1 MRRLA
6 RSALAAVAGVGA
18 GLAFEPYHWVY
29 LLPVAV
35 AALTLLCAGR
45 PLRSGFWLGF
55 VFGTAFML
63 VLLPWL
69 QVIAVYAWVPLA
81 LLEGLF
87 YGVAG
92 LVTSAVTGPGARLR
106 LWPVWSACAWV
117 LLEWLRGTVPFGGF
131 PWGRL
136 AFAVEDT
143 PVAPALAYV
152 GAAGVTFLVALVGT
166 TLAWAVWR
174 LRRAPVRSL
183 VGLAAALALACVASV
198 VPWQATRST
207 DPQVRVAAVQ
217 GNVPGEGLDAFAER
231 RLVLDNHVQ
240 ATQQL
245 AARIDAGQLPRPD
258 LVVWPENS
266 SDIDPYTD
274 AAART
279 AIGDAAVEVGAPLLM
294 GAVVGDRANRGWYNR
309 AIVWSASGKPGAYYD
324 KTHPVPFGEYIPLR
338 SFLASR
344 ISALQAIPN
353 DMVRGTRPGVL
364 QVGPARTGVLMCFEV
379 AYDGLLR
386 DLVDGGADIIVV
398 PTNNATYTGTGQV
411 EQQFAMSRLRA
422 IETGRTVVVASTNG
436 ISGVVAPDGHVVA
449 RAPERRQVV
458 LDQEVTLVSRRTP
471 ATQLGRW
478 PELALSVAAVLAFL
492 IGLVTGRR
500 RAGRDT
506 PPSARGSSPRAGS
519 PTDDPADGSGPG
531 RGSGPEPAGRP
542 PGRPGG
548 RPEKVA

>member
-1 MRRLA
+1 VRRLA
-6 RSALAAVAGVGA
+6 RSAVAALAGVGA

-35 AALTLLCAGR
+35 AVLTLLCAGR
-45 PLRSGFWLGF
+45 PVRSGFGLGF

-69 QVIAVYAWVPLA
+69 QVIGVYAWVPLA

-92 LVTSAVTGPGARLR
+92 LVTSAVAGPVVRLR
-106 LWPVWSACAWV
+106 WWPVWTAGAWV

-183 VGLAAALALACVASV
+183 VGLAAAVAVACVASV

-217 GNVPGEGLDAFAER
+217 GNVPGEGLDAFVER
-231 RLVLDNHVQ
+231 RLVLDNHVE

-245 AARIDAGQLPRPD
+245 AARVDAGRLPRPD
-258 LVVWPENS
+258 LVIWPENS

-294 GAVVGDRANRGWYNR
+294 GAVVGDRTDGGWYNR
-309 AIVWSASGKPGAYYD
+309 AIVWSATGRPGAYYD

-344 ISALQAIPN
+344 IPALRMIPN
-353 DMVRGTRPGVL
+353 DMVPGTRPGVL
-364 QVGPARTGVLMCFEV
+364 QVGPAHTGVLMCFEV

-436 ISGVVAPDGHVVA
+436 ISGVVAPDGRVVA

-458 LDQEVTLVSRRTP
+458 LDREVTLVSRRTP

-478 PELALSVAAVLAFL
+478 PELALSGVTLLAL
-492 IGLVTGRR
+492 LVGLVTGRR
-500 RAGRDT
+500 RTGRDT
-506 PPSARGSSPRAGS
+506 PPSERPTTPQSGS
-519 PTDDPADGSGPG
+519 PTAHPGPG
-531 RGSGPEPAGRP
+531 RGDEPISDPSGRP
-542 PGRPGG
+542 APGRPGG
-548 RPEKVA
+548 RPEKVG